1 MNRELTYQKGDQGSS
16 SKNSLHKRSNQINS
30 LTDKI
35 FQNDKIVLGANQ
47 FTYKPLN
54 MSTVVENPNDVSYG
68 KGPIGKEST
77 QAHLMK

>member
-1 MNRELTYQKGDQGSS
+1 M
-16 SKNSLHKRSNQINS
+16 
-30 LTDKI
+30 TDKI